1 MSSTK
6 PSETARLT
14 SLPPEIILKIGS
26 LLNPS
31 NVLAL
36 IHASRCF
43 WYLFSVFTS
52 RYMHNQP
59 VMDRLF
65 TPLQFFIWRGVH
77 RGVVHL
83 LSTGASPNDATS
95 GPPLNQKAPLI
106 LAICVESAE
115 TVALLLKH
123 GARVEDRDYTGGWV
137 FDDGAIP
144 ERVNDWGFTPLHILL
159 RLRTGSDTLVL
170 ERRSMLQSL
179 LAAGADIEA
188 RTDNTHTPLHIA
200 CGKRNPDVALV
211 SALLAAGGNPAACTV
226 MQRGDLFDCWIQPLH
241 YAAVAGNKDVVEV
254 LLAAGVDVDARTHDG
269 LRALDLALLGMH
281 EGTFQVLLDA
291 GADIAPASETRPGP
305 LDPARLMKGTTTW
318 RELEAWFMLRGWRW
332 KDNVLAMWAGYE
344 VCKDMPRESTCG
356 QRSRW

>member
-1 MSSTK
+1 M
-6 PSETARLT
+6 
-14 SLPPEIILKIGS
+14 LKIGS
-26 LLNPS
+26 ILDPR

-36 IHASRCF
+36 IHTSRSF

-52 RYMHNQP
+52 HYTHDQP

-65 TPLQFFIWRGVH
+65 TPLQFFIWSGVH

-83 LSTGASPNDATS
+83 LSTGVSPNDATS
-95 GPPLNQKAPLI
+95 GPPKNQKAPLI
-106 LAICVESAE
+106 LAICAESAD

-137 FDDGAIP
+137 FDDGPTP
-144 ERVNDWGFTPLHILL
+144 ERADDVGLTPLHILL
-159 RLRTGSDTLVL
+159 RLRAGSNAHIV

-188 RTDNTHTPLHIA
+188 RTRNTHTALHIA
-200 CGKRNPDVALV
+200 CGRRNPDVALV
-211 SALLAAGGNPAACTV
+211 SALLAAGGNPAACTD
-226 MQRGDLFDCWIQPLH
+226 MLRGELLDGWIQPLH

-254 LLAAGVDVDARTHDG
+254 LLAAGVDVDVRTHDG

-291 GADIAPASETRPGP
+291 GADIAPASEARPGP
-305 LDPARLMKGTTTW
+305 LDPAKLMTGTTTW

-332 KDNVLAMWAGYE
+332 KENVLSMWAGYE
-344 VCKDMPRESTCG
+344 VCKDMPRESMCG
-356 QRSRW
+356 QRSHW